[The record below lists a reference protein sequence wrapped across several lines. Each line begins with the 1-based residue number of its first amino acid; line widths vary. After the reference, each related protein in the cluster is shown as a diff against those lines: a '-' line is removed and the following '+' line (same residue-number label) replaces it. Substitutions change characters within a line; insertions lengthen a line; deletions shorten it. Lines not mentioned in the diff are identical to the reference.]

1 MSSFDSMASIHI
13 PADWS
18 DAAEYILSG
27 DFQRILV
34 IGSADAGKSTFC
46 RFLREHALQAGRTVA
61 LLDADVGQK
70 MLGPPAC
77 LTTAE
82 PTRSRLLFVGTTNP
96 ILGWSRLVEGVR
108 FLADTTAADLL
119 IANTSGLLAG
129 PGRRLKAAK
138 ITALAPDL
146 LVALGDDPKL
156 DEIMRDY
163 PGLSALRLTRSPEAK
178 RKTNGER
185 RASRREAF
193 QRYFTEASVVEFE
206 HHDLLSINAGSYP
219 TGLLVGFPD
228 GQGGDAGLGILAEP
242 SSMGTVRI
250 LTPVAPHLIRAITP
264 GSICID
270 QNFADSPVQPA
281 T

>member
-1 MSSFDSMASIHI
+1 MASIHI

-18 DAAEYILSG
+18 GAAQYILSG
-27 DFQRILV
+27 DFRRILV

-46 RFLREHALQAGRTVA
+46 RFLREQALQAGKCVA
-61 LLDADVGQK
+61 LLDTDLGQK

-82 PTRSRLLFVGTTNP
+82 PTRSRLLFAGTTNP
-96 ILGWSRLVEGVR
+96 VLGWTQLVHGTR
-108 FLADTTAADLL
+108 YLAGSVDADLL
-119 IANTSGLLAG
+119 VTNTSGLLAG

-138 ITALAPDL
+138 IAALGPDL

-156 DEIMRDY
+156 EEIMRDH
-163 PGLSALRLTRSPEAK
+163 PDLPALPLNRSPEAK
-178 RKTNGER
+178 RKADGER
-185 RASRREAF
+185 RSTRREAF
-193 QRYFTEASVVEFE
+193 RRYFTDASVLEFE
-206 HHDLLSINAGSYP
+206 QDALRSINAGHYP
-219 TGLLVGFPD
+219 AGLLVGFPD

-242 SSMGTVRI
+242 SSTGAIRI

-270 QNFADSPVQPA
+270 QKFSDFPVKP
-281 T
+281 

>member
-1 MSSFDSMASIHI
+1 VSSSDSMASIHI

-18 DAAEYILSG
+18 DAAEHILSG
-27 DFQRILV
+27 NFRRILV

-46 RFLREHALQAGRTVA
+46 RFLRKQALQAGRRVA
-61 LLDADVGQK
+61 LLDTDVGQK
-70 MLGPPAC
+70 MVGPPAC

-96 ILGWSRLVEGVR
+96 ILGWTRLIVGSRY
-108 FLADTTAADLL
+108 LAGTVDADLL

-129 PGRRLKAAK
+129 PGRRLKAGK
-138 ITALAPDL
+138 IAALAPDL

-156 DEIMRDY
+156 DEIMRDH
-163 PGLSALRLTRSPEAK
+163 PSLPALRLTRSPEAK

-185 RASRREAF
+185 RAARREAF
-193 QRYFTEASVVEFE
+193 RCYFTEASVLEFE
-206 HHDLLSINAGSYP
+206 QDALPSMNAGSYP
-219 TGLLVGFPD
+219 AGLLVGFPD

-270 QNFADSPVQPA
+270 QNFSDSPVRPE

>member
-1 MSSFDSMASIHI
+1 MASIHI

-18 DAAEYILSG
+18 DAAEHILSG
-27 DFQRILV
+27 DFRRILV

-46 RFLREHALQAGRTVA
+46 RFLREQALQAGRRVA
-61 LLDADVGQK
+61 LLDTDVGQK

-96 ILGWSRLVEGVR
+96 VLGWTRLIVGSRY
-108 FLADTTAADLL
+108 LAGTMDADLL

-129 PGRRLKAAK
+129 PGRRLKAGK
-138 ITALAPDL
+138 IAALAPDL

-156 DEIMRDY
+156 EEIMRDH
-163 PGLSALRLTRSPEAK
+163 PGLPALRLTRSPEAK

-185 RASRREAF
+185 RAARREAF
-193 QRYFTEASVVEFE
+193 RWYFTEASVLEFE
-206 HHDLLSINAGSYP
+206 QDALRSIARHYP
-219 TGLLVGFPD
+219 AGLLVGFPD

-264 GSICID
+264 GSICTD
-270 QNFADSPVQPA
+270 QNFSDFPVQPE